1 MAAALA
7 GDDLAAARSLS
18 RGSNSRRISF
28 ASVST
33 RSWASASVR
42 EVFTA
47 PGQDAFQRSARE
59 YDDQEELMWAAI
71 ERLPTYDRTRK
82 GILKQVMDDGKV
94 VREEV
99 DFANLG
105 NQEKKHLMENILKV
119 VDEDNERF
127 LLRLR
132 DRTDR

>member
-1 MAAALA
+1 MAAVS
-7 GDDLAAARSLS
+7 GDDLAAARSIS
-18 RGSNSRRISF
+18 RRGSTSRRLSL
-28 ASVST
+28 ASVSSK
-33 RSWASASVR
+33 SWASASVR
-42 EVFTA
+42 EVFTV
-47 PGQDAFQRSARE
+47 PGQDAFQRSGRE
-59 YDDQEELMWAAI
+59 YDDQDELMWAAI

-82 GILKQVMDDGKV
+82 GILKQVMEDGKI

-105 NQEKKHLMENILKV
+105 SQEKKYLMESLLKV

-127 LLRLR
+127 LQRLR